1 MPVWRCKHK
10 PWLTRAN
17 TPAKARTN
25 VKDRVAVRP
34 VTMAARQRTPAKA
47 REVALAK
54 GKLRV
59 VELKLWLFGLPGNQ
73 N

>member
-1 MPVWRCKHK
+1 
-10 PWLTRAN
+10 
-17 TPAKARTN
+17 
-25 VKDRVAVRP
+25 
-34 VTMAARQRTPAKA
+34 MAARERTPAKA